1 MRIPRVAAL
10 SALLSLA
17 GLCLSGGVAWAGG
30 DTVRI
35 GVLNDQT
42 GMNADLSG
50 QGSVIAARM
59 AAEDAGG
66 SVAGKKI
73 EIIFADHQNKADI
86 GSSIATRW
94 YDSEGVDAIV
104 DLPFSSVAL
113 AVQDVARQRQKIV
126 LFSGPGS
133 SDLTGKACSP
143 FGFHWTFDTVA
154 LARGT
159 GSAVVK
165 SGGDTWFFLTSDYAF
180 GHALAKDTMEVVKA
194 NGGKVL
200 GEAVHPVNTSDF
212 SSYLVQAQA
221 SGAKIIGLAN
231 GATDTTNSIK
241 QAHEFGLTDHGQKL
255 AGLLVFITDVH
266 SLGLQTAQGLQL
278 TSSFYWDQTDATRAF
293 AKRFGE
299 RMHGTMPSMAQAG
312 VYSAVAHYL
321 KAVAAAGTTDG
332 PAVAAKIREIPIN
345 DFMSKDVHIRRNGR
359 VMRDFYLFEVKSS
372 AESKGSWDLYKQ
384 IRVIP
389 AEDAAR
395 PESEDACPLSK

>member
-1 MRIPRVAAL
+1 MRMNLGVAL
-10 SALLSLA
+10 SAMLCLA
-17 GLCLSGGVAWAGG
+17 GSAATRASP
-30 DTVRI
+30 DTVKI

-66 SVAGKKI
+66 TVNGKRI

-94 YDSEGVDAIV
+94 YDAEGVDAIV
-104 DLPFSSVAL
+104 DMPFSSVAL
-113 AVQDVARQRQKIV
+113 AVQEITKQRQKIA
-126 LFSGPGS
+126 LYSGPGS
-133 SDLTGKACSP
+133 SDITGKACSP
-143 FGFHWTFDTVA
+143 FGFHWTYDTVA

-159 GSAVVK
+159 GSAIVK

-200 GEAVHPVNTSDF
+200 GEAIHPVNNSDF

-221 SGAKIIGLAN
+221 SGAKVIGLAN

-241 QAHEFGLTDHGQKL
+241 QAYEFGLAKSGQRL

-266 SLGLQTAQGLQL
+266 SLGLQTAQGLRL
-278 TSSFYWDQTDATRAF
+278 TESFYWDQNDDTRAF
-293 AKRFGE
+293 SKRFAE
-299 RMHGTMPSMAQAG
+299 RMRGTKPSMVQAG
-312 VYSAVAHYL
+312 VYSAVSHYL

-332 PAVAAKIREIPIN
+332 PAVAAKIRDITIN
-345 DFMSKDVHIRRNGR
+345 DFMSKNVHIRRNGR
-359 VMRDFYLFEVKSS
+359 VMRDFYLFQVKSPE
-372 AESKGSWDLYKQ
+372 ESKGPWDYYNL
-384 IRVIP
+384 IRTIP
-389 AEDAAR
+389 AEEAAR

>member
-1 MRIPRVAAL
+1 MRNIIRL
-10 SALLSLA
+10 ALLVGLTLA
-17 GLCLSGGVAWAGG
+17 CATHAEAAG
-30 DTVRI
+30 DVVKI

-66 SVAGKKI
+66 KVIGKKI
-73 EIIFADHQNKADI
+73 EVVFADHQNKADV
-86 GSSIATRW
+86 GSSIATQW
-94 YDSEGVDAIV
+94 YDKDGVDVIA

-113 AVQDVARQRQKIV
+113 AVQEIARQRQKIV

-165 SGGDTWFFLTSDYAF
+165 SGGDTWFFLVADYAF
-180 GHALAKDTMEVVKA
+180 GHALAKDTIQVVRA

-200 GEAVHPVNTSDF
+200 GQAIHPVNTSDF

-221 SGAKIIGLAN
+221 SGAKVIGLAN
-231 GATDTTNSIK
+231 GATDTTNAIK
-241 QAHEFGLTDHGQKL
+241 QAHEFGITQAGQKL

-266 SLGLQTAQGLQL
+266 SLGLEVAQGLQM
-278 TSSFYWDQTDATRAF
+278 TESFYWNMDDQTRAF
-293 AKRFGE
+293 SKRYAE
-299 RMHGTMPSMAQAG
+299 RMNGRMPSMVQAG

-321 KAVAAAGTTDG
+321 KAVAAAGTLDG
-332 PAVAAKIREIPIN
+332 PAVAAKMHELPVN
-345 DFMSKDVHIRRNGR
+345 DFMSHNVHIRRDGR
-359 VMRDFYLFEVKSS
+359 VMRDFYLFEVKSP
-372 AESKGSWDLYKQ
+372 AESKGEWDYYKLV
-384 IRVIP
+384 RTIP
-389 AEDAAR
+389 AEEAAR
-395 PESEDACPLSK
+395 PEAEGNCPLVK

>member
-1 MRIPRVAAL
+1 MRMILAAAISAMLCVA
-10 SALLSLA
+10 
-17 GLCLSGGVAWAGG
+17 VAPATHAAG
-30 DTVRI
+30 DTVKI

-66 SVAGKKI
+66 SVGGKRI
-73 EIIFADHQNKADI
+73 DIIFADHQNKADI

-94 YDSEGVDAIV
+94 YDAEGVDVIV
-104 DLPFSSVAL
+104 DMPFSSVAL
-113 AVQDVARQRQKIV
+113 AVQEIARQRQKIA
-126 LFSGPGS
+126 LYSGPGS

-180 GHALAKDTMEVVKA
+180 GHALAKDTMQVVKA

-221 SGAKIIGLAN
+221 SGAKVIGLAN

-241 QAHEFGLTDHGQKL
+241 QAYEFGLAKSGQRL

-266 SLGLQTAQGLQL
+266 SLGLQTAQGLAL
-278 TSSFYWDQTDATRAF
+278 TESFYWDLNDETRAF
-293 AKRFGE
+293 SRRYAE
-299 RMHGTMPSMAQAG
+299 RMHGNMPSMVQAG

-321 KAVAAAGTTDG
+321 KAVAAAGSTDG
-332 PAVAAKIREIPIN
+332 TAVAAKIREIPIN
-345 DFMSKDVHIRRNGR
+345 DFMSKNVHIRRNGR
-359 VMRDFYLFEVKSS
+359 VMRDFYLFEVKSP
-372 AESKGSWDLYKQ
+372 AESKGPWDFYKLV
-384 IRVIP
+384 RTIP
-389 AEDAAR
+389 AEEAAR
-395 PESEDACPLSK
+395 PEAEDACPLDK

>member
-1 MRIPRVAAL
+1 VRNIFGLALAVAL
-10 SALLSLA
+10 SFACPGNSRAA
-17 GLCLSGGVAWAGG
+17 GDV
-30 DTVRI
+30 VKI
-35 GVLNDQT
+35 GVLNDQA

-66 SVAGKKI
+66 SVIGKKI

-94 YDSEGVDAIV
+94 YDAEGVDMIV
-104 DLPFSSVAL
+104 DMPFSSVAL
-113 AVQDVARQRQKIV
+113 AVQEIARQRQKIAM
-126 LFSGPGS
+126 FSGPGS

-143 FGFHWTFDTVA
+143 FGFHWTYDTVA

-180 GHALAKDTMEVVKA
+180 GHALAKDTMDVVKA

-200 GEAVHPVNTSDF
+200 GEAVHPVNNADF

-221 SGAKIIGLAN
+221 SGAKVIGLAN

-241 QAHEFGLTDHGQKL
+241 QAYEFGLAKRGQQL

-266 SLGLQTAQGLQL
+266 SLGLEIAQGLQL
-278 TSSFYWDQTDATRAF
+278 TESFYWDQNDRTRAF
-293 AKRFGE
+293 SKRYAE
-299 RMHGTMPSMAQAG
+299 RMRGQKPSMVQAG

-321 KAVAAAGTTDG
+321 KSIAAAGTLDG
-332 PAVAAKIREIPIN
+332 TAVAARIHELPVN
-345 DFMSKDVHIRRNGR
+345 DFMSNNVKVRRDGR
-359 VMRDFYLFEVKSS
+359 VLRDFYLFQVKSP
-372 AESKGSWDLYKQ
+372 AESKGPWDYYNLV
-384 IRVIP
+384 RTIP
-389 AEDAAR
+389 AEEAVR
-395 PESEDACPLSK
+395 PEADGNCPLVR

>member
-1 MRIPRVAAL
+1 MKMLLRAAIT
-10 SALLSLA
+10 AM
-17 GLCLSGGVAWAGG
+17 LCLTAAPQSRASG
-30 DTVRI
+30 DTVKI
-35 GVLNDQT
+35 GVLNDQA

-66 SVAGKKI
+66 TAAGKKI
-73 EIIFADHQNKADI
+73 EIVFADHQNKADI

-94 YDSEGVDAIV
+94 YDAEGVDMIV
-104 DLPFSSVAL
+104 DMPFSSVAL
-113 AVQDVARQRQKIV
+113 SVQEIARQRQKIAMY
-126 LFSGPGS
+126 SGPGS

-143 FGFHWTFDTVA
+143 FGFHWTYDTVA

-165 SGGDTWFFLTSDYAF
+165 SGGDTWFFITADYAF

-200 GEAVHPVNTSDF
+200 GEAVHPVNNADF
-212 SSYLVQAQA
+212 SAYLIQAQA
-221 SGAKIIGLAN
+221 SGAKVIGLAN
-231 GATDTTNSIK
+231 GATDTINSIK
-241 QAHEFGLTDHGQKL
+241 QAYEFGLAKSGQKL

-278 TSSFYWDQTDATRAF
+278 TESFYWDLNDETRAF
-293 AKRFGE
+293 SKRYAE
-299 RMHGTMPSMAQAG
+299 RMHGQMPSMVQAG
-312 VYSAVAHYL
+312 VYSAVSHYL
-321 KAVAAAGTTDG
+321 KAVAAAGGTDG

-345 DFMSKDVHIRRNGR
+345 DFMSKNVHIRRNGR
-359 VMRDFYLFEVKSS
+359 VMRDFYLFEVKSP
-372 AESKGSWDLYKQ
+372 ADSKGSWDFYKLL
-384 IRVIP
+384 RTIP

-395 PESEDACPLSK
+395 PESEDACPIGK

>member
-1 MRIPRVAAL
+1 MRMILGAAL
-10 SALLSLA
+10 SAM
-17 GLCLSGGVAWAGG
+17 LCLTGSPASRAGG
-30 DTVRI
+30 DIIKI

-66 SVAGKKI
+66 AINGKKI

-94 YDSEGVDAIV
+94 YDAEGVDMIV
-104 DLPFSSVAL
+104 DMPFSSVAL
-113 AVQDVARQRQKIV
+113 AVQEITKQRQKIAMY
-126 LFSGPGS
+126 SGPGS
-133 SDLTGKACSP
+133 SDITGKACSP
-143 FGFHWTFDTVA
+143 FGFHWTYDTVA

-165 SGGDTWFFLTSDYAF
+165 SGGDTWFFLTADYAF
-180 GHALAKDTMEVVKA
+180 GHALANDTMQVVKA

-200 GEAVHPVNTSDF
+200 GEAIHPVNSSDF

-221 SGAKIIGLAN
+221 SGAKVIGLAN

-241 QAHEFGLTDHGQKL
+241 QAHEFGLAKSGQQL

-266 SLGLQTAQGLQL
+266 SLGLQTAQGLQM
-278 TSSFYWDQTDATRAF
+278 TESFYWNLNDDMRAF
-293 AKRFGE
+293 SKRYAE
-299 RMHGTMPSMAQAG
+299 RMHGQKPSMVQAG

-332 PAVAAKIREIPIN
+332 APVAAKIREIPID
-345 DFMSKDVHIRRNGR
+345 DFMSKNVHIRRNGR
-359 VMRDFYLFEVKSS
+359 VMRDFYLFQVKTP
-372 AESKGSWDLYKQ
+372 AESKGPWDYYNL
-384 IRVIP
+384 ISTIP

-395 PESEDACPLSK
+395 PESEDACPIGK

>member
-1 MRIPRVAAL
+1 MRILLTAAV
-10 SALLSLA
+10 SALLCLA
-17 GLCLSGGVAWAGG
+17 GASGALASG
-30 DTVRI
+30 DTVKI

-66 SVAGKKI
+66 TIAGRKI

-94 YDSEGVDAIV
+94 YDAEGVDAIV
-104 DLPFSSVAL
+104 DMPFSSVAL
-113 AVQDVARQRQKIV
+113 AVQEITKQRQKIA
-126 LFSGPGS
+126 LYSGPGS

-200 GEAVHPVNTSDF
+200 GEAIHPVNNADF

-221 SGAKIIGLAN
+221 SGAKVIGLAN

-241 QAHEFGLTDHGQKL
+241 QAHEFGLTKSGQRL

-266 SLGLQTAQGLQL
+266 SLGLEVAQGLQM
-278 TSSFYWDQTDATRAF
+278 TESFYWDMNDETRAF
-293 AKRFGE
+293 SKRYAE
-299 RMHGTMPSMAQAG
+299 RMHGVKPSMVQAG

-345 DFMSKDVHIRRNGR
+345 DFMDKDVHIRRNGR
-359 VMRDFYLFEVKSS
+359 VMRDFYLFQVKSP
-372 AESKGSWDLYKQ
+372 AESKGPWDYYKLV
-384 IRVIP
+384 RTIP

-395 PESEDACPLSK
+395 PESEDACPLGK

>member
-1 MRIPRVAAL
+1 MRLILAAAL
-10 SALLSLA
+10 ATILCLA
-17 GLCLSGGVAWAGG
+17 GPPAAHASG
-30 DTVRI
+30 DTVKI

-66 SVAGKKI
+66 GVAGKRI
-73 EIIFADHQNKADI
+73 EIVFADHQNKADI

-94 YDSEGVDAIV
+94 YDAEGVDAIV
-104 DLPFSSVAL
+104 DMPFSSVAL
-113 AVQDVARQRQKIV
+113 AVQDITRQRQKIA

-194 NGGKVL
+194 NGGTVL
-200 GEAVHPVNTSDF
+200 GEAVHPVNNADF
-212 SSYLVQAQA
+212 SAYLVQAQA
-221 SGAKIIGLAN
+221 SGAKVIGLAN

-241 QAHEFGLTDHGQKL
+241 QAYEFGLAKSGQRL

-266 SLGLQTAQGLQL
+266 SLGLQTAQGLLL
-278 TSSFYWDQTDATRAF
+278 TESFYWDLNDETRAF
-293 AKRFGE
+293 SRRFGE
-299 RMHGTMPSMAQAG
+299 RMHGTMPTMVQAG

-345 DFMSKDVHIRRNGR
+345 DFMSHDVHIRRNGR
-359 VMRDFYLFEVKSS
+359 VMRDFYLFQVKSP
-372 AESKGSWDLYKQ
+372 AESKGPWDLYNL
-384 IRVIP
+384 IRTIP
-389 AEDAAR
+389 AEEAAR
-395 PESEDACPLSK
+395 PEAEDACPLSK